1 MAMFAHRSADSS
13 AFKTT
18 PGGLAFGHDTIMST
32 PLIAYLQM
40 IRAHSQQ
47 LIDKRLITA
56 NQRRFSY
63 DYRVGQQVLKLKYK
77 PAKLEPRAQS
87 GPHIIEQVH
96 ANGSLT
102 IRISPHVVE
111 RITLRRVKP
120 YRQ

>member
-1 MAMFAHRSADSS
+1 MFTHRAAYSS
-13 AFKTT
+13 ALQTT
-18 PGGLAFGHDTIMST
+18 PGGLAFGHDMIMSI
-32 PLIAYLQM
+32 PLIADLQM
-40 IRAHSQQ
+40 IQAHRQQ

-87 GPHIIEQVH
+87 GPHTIEQVH

-102 IRISPHVVE
+102 IRISPNMVE
-111 RITLRRVKP
+111 RITLRSVKP